1 MISVEYAHLGRSGLL
16 VSRLGIGTYS
26 FGSIASEVES
36 FAVMDR
42 AHEHGI
48 NLIDTS
54 DVYGFE
60 IGSERV
66 EVLLGRWLAQGGGR
80 RERTVLATKVYGQQS
95 DWPNDSRLS
104 ALHIRRACDASLQR
118 LQTEYVDLYQMHHI
132 DRDTPFDEIWEA
144 IEVLR
149 AQGKILYVGSSNFAG
164 WHIAQAQE
172 EAKARHFL
180 GLVSEQSLYNLVTR
194 DIEREVIPAAQAY
207 GVGVLPWS
215 PLGRGMLA
223 GILAKESQ
231 GGLHGNRVKGD
242 ALDRH
247 RPQLERYE
255 ELCRETGVPPEQVA
269 LAWVLSRPG
278 ITAPIVGPVTPEQLD
293 GAVQALD
300 LRLEDAVLA
309 TLDDIFPGYRTAPED
324 YAW

>member
-1 MISVEYAHLGRSGLL
+1 MEYAHLGRSGLL
-16 VSRLGIGTYS
+16 VSRLGLGTYS
-26 FGSIASEVES
+26 FGSVVSEAES

-54 DVYGFE
+54 NVYGFE
-60 IGSERV
+60 NGTERV
-66 EVLLGRWLAQGGGR
+66 ENIVGRWLAQGGGR
-80 RERTVLATKVYGQQS
+80 RERTILATKVYQPQS

-104 ALHIRRACDASLQR
+104 ALHIRRACDLSLQR
-118 LQTEYVDLYQMHHI
+118 LQTDYIDLYQMHHI

-144 IEVLR
+144 MGVLR

-172 EAKARHFL
+172 TATARHCL

-207 GVGVLPWS
+207 GVAVLPWS

-223 GILAKESQ
+223 GILAQESQ
-231 GGLHGNRVKGD
+231 GGLHGNRVKAD
-242 ALDRH
+242 ALERH

-255 ELCRETGVPPEQVA
+255 ALCGKLGSPPEQVA
-269 LAWVLSRPG
+269 LAWILSRPG
-278 ITAPIVGPVTPEQLD
+278 ITSPIVGPVTPDQLD
-293 GAVQALD
+293 GAVQALG

-309 TLDDIFPGYRTAPED
+309 ELDDIFPGFRTAPED

>member
-1 MISVEYAHLGRSGLL
+1 MITLEYAHLGRSGLL

-26 FGSIASEVES
+26 FGSVASEAES

-54 DVYGFE
+54 NVYGFE
-60 IGSERV
+60 IGTERV
-66 EVLLGRWLAQGGGR
+66 ENIVGRWLTQGGGR
-80 RERTVLATKVYGQQS
+80 RERTILATKVYGKQS
-95 DWPNDSRLS
+95 DWPNDSHLS
-104 ALHIRRACDASLQR
+104 ALHIRRACDLSLQR
-118 LQTEYVDLYQMHHI
+118 LQTDHIDLYQMHHI

-144 IEVLR
+144 MGVLR

-172 EAKARHFL
+172 TATARHFL

-207 GVGVLPWS
+207 GVAVLPWS

-231 GGLHGNRVKGD
+231 GGLHGNRVKAD
-242 ALDRH
+242 ALEQY

-255 ELCRETGVPPEQVA
+255 ALCRKLAVPPEQVA
-269 LAWVLSRPG
+269 LAWLLSRPG
-278 ITAPIVGPVTPEQLD
+278 ITSPIVGPVTPDQLD

-300 LRLEDAVLA
+300 LGLEDAVRA
-309 TLDDIFPGYRTAPED
+309 ELDDIFPGFRTAPED

>member
-1 MISVEYAHLGRSGLL
+1 VEYSHLGRSGLL

-26 FGSIASEVES
+26 FGSVASEAES

-54 DVYGFE
+54 NVYGFE

-66 EVLLGRWLAQGGGR
+66 ENVLGRWLAQDGRR
-80 RERTVLATKVYGQQS
+80 RERTVLATKVYGPQS

-104 ALHIRRACDASLQR
+104 ALHIRRACDASLER
-118 LQTEYVDLYQMHHI
+118 LQTDYIDLYQMHHI

-144 IEVLR
+144 MEVLR
-149 AQGKILYVGSSNFAG
+149 AQGKIIYVGSSNFAG

-172 EAKARHFL
+172 AAKARHIL

-194 DIEREVIPAAQAY
+194 DIEREVIPAAQSY

-223 GILAKESQ
+223 GILAQESH
-231 GGLHGNRVKGD
+231 GGLHGNRVKPE
-242 ALDRH
+242 ALERY

-255 ELCRETGVPPEQVA
+255 ELCRELGVPPERIA

-278 ITAPIVGPVTPEQLD
+278 VTSAIVGPVTTEQLD

-300 LRLEDAVLA
+300 LRLDDDVLG
-309 TLDDIFPGYRTAPED
+309 TLDDIFPGFRTAPED